1 MQMAHEHAKHAG
13 ESRDMNHEKNKESQR
28 KTIELVFHNIH
39 DHGVG
44 IMDMWMN
51 EIETRS
57 GGRVRFTKSSGEDVK
72 LIEAADVVRDV
83 PAASNSYPLLNFI
96 QTPFVFNNSTIG
108 SRVVAQ
114 LYAEFAELREELSD
128 VKVLGLGI
136 GALMAIFSSK
146 KWGPIRTMADFKGAR
161 TRSLPVIDDVIAALG
176 ARPVHVGYLEI
187 GHLLAT
193 GQLDATVLG
202 ILPAHMFKLAD
213 GTAPYCTLAGDRSIT
228 MHPMRIYMKRD
239 SWNRLPPNIQKI
251 IEETG
256 PAGADCWFAVH
267 SGPDADNSLIEAMEN
282 IKKKGELIRI
292 SAEELQKWQR
302 LIQPKLESSLNEL
315 EARGLPGRKFF
326 NRMNELVA
334 EYSPQN

>member
-1 MQMAHEHAKHAG
+1 MNCEKDKDPQAK
-13 ESRDMNHEKNKESQR
+13 K
-28 KTIELVFHNIH
+28 IELVFHNIH

-44 IMDMWMN
+44 IMDNWIN

-57 GGRVRFTKSSGEDVK
+57 GGRVRFTKSSGEDAK
-72 LIEAADVVRDV
+72 LIESADVVRDV
-83 PAASNSYPLLNFI
+83 PAASHRYQLLNLI
-96 QTPFVFNNSTIG
+96 QTPFVFNNSTVG

-114 LYAEFAELREELSD
+114 LYAEFVELRDELSD
-128 VKVLGLGI
+128 VKVVGLGI

-146 KWGPIRTMADFKGAR
+146 TWGPIRTMADFKGAR
-161 TRSLPVIDDVIAALG
+161 TRSLPMIDDVIATLG
-176 ARPVHVGYLEI
+176 AKPLHVGYLEI
-187 GHLLAT
+187 GHLLET

-202 ILPAHMFKLAD
+202 ILPAHMFRLAD

-239 SWNRLPPNIQKI
+239 TWNSLSPDIQKI
-251 IEETG
+251 VEETG
-256 PAGADCWFAVH
+256 PSGADCWFATH

-282 IKKKGELIRI
+282 IKKKGELIKI
-292 SAEELQKWQR
+292 SVEELQKWQH

-326 NRMNELVA
+326 SRMNELVV
-334 EYSPQN
+334 EYS

>member
-1 MQMAHEHAKHAG
+1 MQMTYEHARHAG
-13 ESRDMNHEKNKESQR
+13 ESRDMNREKNKESQG
-28 KTIELVFHNIH
+28 KKIELVFHNIH

-44 IMDMWMN
+44 IMDMWMK

-57 GGRVRFTKSSGEDVK
+57 GGIVRFTKSSGEDVK
-72 LIEAADVVRDV
+72 LIEVADVVRDV
-83 PAASNSYPLLNFI
+83 PAVSDRYPLLNLI

-114 LYAEFAELREELSD
+114 LYAEFAELQEELSD
-128 VKVLGLGI
+128 VKVVGLGI

-161 TRSLPVIDDVIAALG
+161 TRSLPMIDDVISALG

-239 SWNRLPPNIQKI
+239 SWNRLAPDIRKI

-256 PAGADCWFAVH
+256 PAGADCWFATH

-292 SAEELQKWQR
+292 SAEELQKWLQ
-302 LIQPKLESSLNEL
+302 LIQPRLESSLSEL

-326 NRMNELVA
+326 NRMNELVT
-334 EYSPQN
+334 EYSHRS